1 MKFVADLHLHS
12 KYSRAVSQQMTLE
25 NIERWAR
32 YKGITVV
39 ATADFTHPFWL
50 DRLKNELEETS
61 VGLYKLKSQLNAA
74 VSDSTKE
81 VLFLLSCEISSIYT
95 QSGKGRRIHNLFFFP
110 KLSSVE
116 KFNLQLIKK
125 GANLRSDGRPIVG
138 LSARDLAEIALNID
152 QKALV
157 IPAHAWTPW
166 FSVFGAF
173 SGFDSL
179 EECFGDMN
187 KYIYAIE
194 TGLSSDPSMN
204 WRIRELENRSL
215 VSFSDAHSLEKM
227 GREATVFEA
236 EEVSY
241 ENIYKAIAGPVSSFL
256 PAFAKVSDPEAQ
268 TRRASADKPASD
280 DSAAVS
286 LEAKRSGIGNPSTTA
301 TPKLSNYP
309 KIVFTI
315 EFYPE
320 EGKYHYTGHRDCNVS
335 LSPEETAKK
344 GEICPVCGKT
354 LTIGVIHRVEELA
367 QSPQETEAKFENDL
381 RWVLPKGGAKPAYV
395 SVVPLM
401 EILAEAIGSASQTKK
416 VQDVYFTLIN
426 NLGSEFNVLLK
437 EDLDKIARLSGPRV
451 AEGINRVRTANIIV
465 EPGYD
470 GKFGVVKIW
479 PDIKNTISSQEDQ
492 QESQLTLFAQ

>member
-12 KYSRAVSQQMTLE
+12 KYSRAVSPQMTLE
-25 NIERWAR
+25 NMAKWAAL
-32 YKGITVV
+32 KGISVL
-39 ATADFTHPFWL
+39 ATGDFTHPFWF
-50 DRLKNELEETS
+50 DKLKNELTETS
-61 VGLYKLKSQLNAA
+61 TGLYKLKSQVNAA
-74 VSDSTKE
+74 VSDSAKE
-81 VLFLLSCEISSIYT
+81 VYFLLSCEISSIYT

-179 EECFGDMN
+179 SDCFGDMAKN
-187 KYIYAIE
+187 IYAIE
-194 TGLSSDPSMN
+194 TGLSSDPAMN
-204 WRIRELENRSL
+204 WRIEELDNRSIL
-215 VSFSDAHSLEKM
+215 SFSDAHSLEKM

-241 ENIYKAIAGPVSSFL
+241 DSIYEAISSQSSVGKGNEAGI
-256 PAFAKVSDPEAQ
+256 
-268 TRRASADKPASD
+268 DKGLRKTSPKNETGI
-280 DSAAVS
+280 VT
-286 LEAKRSGIGNPSTTA
+286 EKRKTNSHIA
-301 TPKLSNYP
+301 Y
-309 KIVFTI
+309 TI

-320 EGKYHYTGHRDCNVS
+320 EGKYHYTGHRNCNVS

-344 GEICPVCGKT
+344 GERCPVCGKT
-354 LTIGVIHRVEELA
+354 LTIGVMHRVEELA
-367 QSPQETEAKFENDL
+367 TKNSESRTENL
-381 RWVLPKGGAKPAYV
+381 NGVRWVLPKGGERPPYI
-395 SVVPLM
+395 SIVPLM
-401 EILAEAIGSASQTKK
+401 EIIAEAVGSAPATKK
-416 VQDVYFTLIN
+416 VQEVYFTLVN

-437 EDLDKIARLSGPRV
+437 EDTDEISKFSTSRV
-451 AEGINRVRTANIIV
+451 AEGVKRVRSASIVV

-479 PDIKNTISSQEDQ
+479 PDAKMAASAESAQDQ
-492 QESQLTLFAQ
+492 QESQLTLFA